1 MQCKFISSRS
11 LNFLKH
17 NTFHICFI
25 NFIPQGK
32 GPKTFFHVGTDHSI
46 ESLKQN
52 LNNGHQILYED
63 TCLSNGTQY
72 NCGTESGYEKMPR
85 LGLKGVPKGDYII
98 TLPGDLTYPDIKWLS
113 LYCRRFRLTFGDIM
127 VNEDTVPGTH
137 LIFQSIT

>member
-1 MQCKFISSRS
+1 MFT

-17 NTFHICFI
+17 NTIHICFI